1 MDYMQQ
7 FVEQYPEL
15 ASLKENI
22 RLTVQ
27 LLVKAFTG
35 GSKLLVC
42 GNGGSSADS
51 DHIVGELM
59 KGFEMKRPLD
69 ETLANKLKEGFGE
82 RGALLA
88 EILQQG
94 LPAISLSAHTPL
106 LTAISNDLGGDF
118 IFAQQVAGYG
128 RKGDV
133 LLAISTSGNAQN
145 VTDALVTARALGMVT
160 IGLTGEPG
168 GQMKPY
174 CDVLINVPSKIT
186 ARVQELHLPVYHLI
200 CRLVEREMFG

>member
-1 MDYMQQ
+1 MQQ

-168 GQMKPY
+168 GQMKPC